1 MGGSERARAMFF
13 SHGSGPYVLMGNDH
27 QRPLVN
33 VLQSHAHILD
43 NARGIIIFTAHW
55 ETTHPHISAASN
67 PQLYYDYAGTPG
79 LPQEAFEYRY
89 DAPGDPDLAA
99 RISSTLQA
107 AGFQPILDTERGWDH
122 GVFVPLIVM
131 RPQAD
136 LPVIQ
141 MSILKGESDG
151 SEAEKNLRYGAAME
165 RFRDE
170 GYVFLFSGSSYHHLA
185 KVLEALPERMGNGK
199 VDVSTQEFEAEL
211 ERVVAISDADK
222 RSAILRTWR
231 QFPQGYEA
239 HPAGKAEHFMP
250 FLIGAGAAGNDKG
263 ERTQSWELFGAT
275 MSTFV
280 W

>member
-1 MGGSERARAMFF
+1 
-13 SHGSGPYVLMGNDH
+13 
-27 QRPLVN
+27 
-33 VLQSHAHILD
+33 
-43 NARGIIIFTAHW
+43 
-55 ETTHPHISAASN
+55 
-67 PQLYYDYAGTPG
+67 
-79 LPQEAFEYRY
+79 
-89 DAPGDPDLAA
+89 
-99 RISSTLQA
+99 
-107 AGFQPILDTERGWDH
+107 
-122 GVFVPLIVM
+122 
-131 RPQAD
+131 
-136 LPVIQ
+136 
-141 MSILKGESDG
+141 MSILKGESDE

-211 ERVVAISDADK
+211 ERVAAISDADK

-231 QFPQGYEA
+231 QFPQSYEA

-250 FLIGAGAAGNDKG
+250 FLIGSGAAGNDKG